1 MGSSNSAL
9 VRNKRL
15 LVAVV
20 VGALVMVGVGFAL
33 STVIKSP
40 AQAAADAGP
49 PEPDMLTAAVE
60 YRELRASLV
69 VRGTVAAERTVTVS
83 AVGGAVEGS
92 GPLIT
97 RTPLR
102 VGDKA
107 GPGRV
112 LIEISGRPVFA
123 LPGGLP
129 AYRDLKPGA
138 RGADVTQLQ
147 KALAKQGFGSGTD
160 SAGDFGAGTQSA
172 LSAFYRSIGYDA
184 RPVADDGES
193 QVEAAETGVTDA
205 ERALHDVRAGKG
217 GATAVARAEE
227 DLALAEEHLA
237 DARLQAGAML
247 PASEVVFLERFPAR
261 VETVTAGVGDRA
273 PGSVMSLSSGDL
285 GVRGSLT
292 PSQRKMIS
300 PGQKVS
306 ILAEATGDEFSGT
319 TVSVGEGTREQAAEQ
334 DTPERAEGEGTGG
347 GTADGFA
354 VLTVKA
360 DERID
365 ASLVGQEV
373 RLTVEIKSSDEKV
386 LVVPFSAVS
395 AADDGSTVVTV
406 LADDGE
412 RRRVR
417 VRPGLEGDGSVQVTP
432 LGNARLAEGD
442 RLIVG
447 TDSGGPS
454 GQDTPE

>member
-1 MGSSNSAL
+1 M
-9 VRNKRL
+9 
-15 LVAVV
+15 
-20 VGALVMVGVGFAL
+20 
-33 STVIKSP
+33 
-40 AQAAADAGP
+40 
-49 PEPDMLTAAVE
+49 
-60 YRELRASLV
+60 
-69 VRGTVAAERTVTVS
+69 
-83 AVGGAVEGS
+83 
-92 GPLIT
+92 
-97 RTPLR
+97 
-102 VGDKA
+102 GDKA
-107 GPGRV
+107 GAGRV

-160 SAGDFGAGTQSA
+160 GAGDFGAGTQSA

-273 PGSVMSLSSGDL
+273 PGSVMTLSSGDL

-319 TVSVGEGTREQAAEQ
+319 TVSVGEGTGEQAGAQ
-334 DTPERAEGEGTGG
+334 GTPEGEGTGG

-354 VLTVKA
+354 VLDVKA

-365 ASLVGQEV
+365 ASLVGQEFRV
-373 RLTVEIKSSDEKV
+373 TVEIKSSDEKV

-406 LADDGE
+406 LAAE
-412 RRRVR
+412 S
-417 VRPGLEGDGSVQVTP
+417 RPAGG
-432 LGNARLAEGD
+432 R
-442 RLIVG
+442 
-447 TDSGGPS
+447 GGPLRVPVS
-454 GQDTPE
+454 A